1 MDTKEFDTMLIDA
14 MAQATRTGQPWEAIN
29 SVEKACNHLGED
41 NPIVKAYRSIADIE
55 DAQFKAMVALRV
67 VADALNTFVEH
78 QEQEY
83 FYPRFWCYNIDTMD
97 YIEQLDKRIIKLT
110 NFETRCGYLGYCRVD
125 SNHTGMAGSS
135 MPRQLSVN
143 SPELAKYMG
152 KTFIGLFREYLY
164 NFKQSQQ

>member
-1 MDTKEFDTMLIDA
+1 MDTKELDTMLIDA
-14 MAQATRTGQPWEAIN
+14 MALSTRTGQPWEVIS
-29 SVEKACNHLGED
+29 SVEKACDHLGED
-41 NPIVKAYRSIADIE
+41 NPIVKAYRNIADID

>member
-14 MAQATRTGQPWEAIN
+14 MAQATRTGQPWEEIN
-29 SVEKACNHLGED
+29 SVEKACDHLGED
-41 NPIVKAYRSIADIE
+41 NPIVKAYRNIADID

-97 YIEQLDKRIIKLT
+97 YIEQLDKRIVKLT

>member
-1 MDTKEFDTMLIDA
+1 MDTKEFDTMLIEA
-14 MAQATRTGQPWEAIN
+14 MALSTRTGQPWEVIS
-29 SVEKACNHLGED
+29 SVEKACDHLGED
-41 NPIVKAYRSIADIE
+41 NPIVKAYRNIADID